1 MKYVFTGECKER
13 SFMTNLYEIKEEIW
27 LYEIDGEIC
36 EDQYIV
42 SEFYKRDTEEIVM
55 VLVSFGRD
63 YNPNDDV
70 DAAYIIR
77 DNYGE
82 DVFVFIYD
90 PNDLYHILEE
100 NVNAVFKNLDSQ
112 TTRDTIIHS
121 LSNLEIEDLKNLFG
135 ENGLFIEN
143 NCNKIGISSFY
154 DSSSDYLTTKMIGTP
169 VSSKINLLTVFM
181 NNDKNNID
189 KIEAECELINKFC
202 HMGEFITSFSSD
214 SNLDGL
220 CFSLMSKIEE

>member
-1 MKYVFTGECKER
+1 MKYEFTGECKKR

-42 SEFYKRDTEEIVM
+42 SEFYKRDTGEIVM
-55 VLVSFGRD
+55 ALVSFGRD
-63 YNPNDDV
+63 YNPDNDDY
-70 DAAYIIR
+70 DAAYNIR

-90 PNDLYHILEE
+90 PYDLYLFSVEY
-100 NVNAVFKNLDSQ
+100 VNAVFKNSDSQ

-135 ENGLFIEN
+135 DKGLFVEN
-143 NCNKIGISSFY
+143 NSKVISVLSFY
-154 DSSSDYLTTKMIGTP
+154 GSSSDYLTMKMLEKP
-169 VSSKINLLTVFM
+169 VSSKVNLITVFM
-181 NNDKNNID
+181 SNDKNNID
-189 KIEAECELINKFC
+189 KIEAEWELINGFC
-202 HMGEFITSFSSD
+202 FMGDFITSFSSD
-214 SNLDGL
+214 NNLDGL
-220 CFSLMSKIEE
+220 CFTLMSLE

>member
-1 MKYVFTGECKER
+1 MGFVLPEDIEER
-13 SFMTNLYEIKEEIW
+13 SFLTNVYEIKEEIW
-27 LYEIDGEIC
+27 GDDYCL
-36 EDQYIV
+36 
-42 SEFYKRDTEEIVM
+42 SEFYNRDTRKIVM
-55 VLVSFGRD
+55 RLISLGPEYNSNNSDTVYASAEANYDKDAFLFL
-63 YNPNDDV
+63 YNPNH
-70 DAAYIIR
+70 
-77 DNYGE
+77 NYN
-82 DVFVFIYD
+82 I
-90 PNDLYHILEE
+90 PEE
-100 NVNAVFKNLDSQ
+100 YVNAVFTNLDSQ

-121 LSNLEIEDLKNLFG
+121 LSNLEVEDLKELFG

-154 DSSSDYLTTKMIGTP
+154 DSSSDYLTTKMIETP

-220 CFSLMSKIEE
+220 CFTLMSKIEE